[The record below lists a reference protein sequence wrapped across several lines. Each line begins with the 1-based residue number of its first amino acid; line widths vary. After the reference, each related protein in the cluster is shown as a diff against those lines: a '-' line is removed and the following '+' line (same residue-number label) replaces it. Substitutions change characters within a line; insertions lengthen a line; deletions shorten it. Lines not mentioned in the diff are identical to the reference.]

1 MGRNAKL
8 FLITILCLTS
18 WLSLTSPAFAQTPAW
33 AQWGQNPQHTGEVA
47 VSGQPLQAKLGDV
60 VFDPFVD
67 QEIAESGALLMH
79 YQAAL
84 VNAPYIF
91 MEVKTGVYTPC
102 NPPGSKKPFPC
113 GPDAWNKEIWNETA
127 WQWQNGQL
135 ASVWNFFS
143 DWKPVPNSGSSPSK
157 RSLGGWEP
165 LFQPALSGS
174 YIYVPG
180 TGGTIYKLSQNN
192 GSVAA
197 QINPFGNVDPSIFV
211 FGPLSADGAGNI
223 YYNAVQ
229 VNLDWPWDEEVVNAW
244 LVKVAPDD
252 TTTTTTYAAL
262 LPGAPTECL
271 GTFNGAPF
279 PWPPS
284 NGAVPHNVP
293 CGLQRPAINLAPAIS
308 VDGSTLYTSSRGHF
322 WGRGAYLLAVNT
334 SDLSLQWSASLQGL
348 LDDGCNILLPPN
360 GQPGGCR
367 TGSTTGVD
375 PTQNTL
381 GAGILDD
388 QASASPVVA
397 PDGSILLGVNTA
409 YNYGRGHLL
418 QFSNTGKL
426 KANYDFGW
434 DSTPAVFSHDQTY
447 SVVLKDNHY
456 DNGSYC
462 NDPTWCPKAP
472 RGPYYITQLDSNLVP
487 QWQYKDPS
495 VNKSHP
501 DGFEWCVN
509 APAVDANGVVYG
521 NNEDGYLYAV
531 QPGGTQAQRIFLD
544 RTINAGYTPVS
555 LGSDGMIYGE
565 NAGHL
570 IAIGQLFTTTTQI
583 TSSSQNPSTFGQ
595 SVTFTAQVSSANG
608 VPTGTVQFKLG
619 SAVLGKG
626 ALTNGIATY
635 QTKPTQLPGG
645 QDSITA
651 VYEGDGTHAGSTSAP
666 FQQTVNPAA
675 TTTSVSD
682 QPNPSAPGQ
691 QVTITATVTS
701 APGIPNGSVVFK
713 SNGTML
719 GTAPLAQGQA
729 VLQTSF
735 AQAGK
740 YTIKATY
747 QGSRNYGKSAATVV
761 QVVR

>member
-1 MGRNAKL
+1 MTCKARL
-8 FLITILCLTS
+8 FLTLIFSLPLCTTMPNAA
-18 WLSLTSPAFAQTPAW
+18 WAQTPAW

-47 VSGQPLQAKLGDV
+47 VSGQPPQAKLGDV

-67 QEIAESGALLMH
+67 KEIAESGALLMH

-91 MEVKTGVYTPC
+91 MEVKTGAYTSC

-113 GPDAWNKEIWNETA
+113 GPDAWNGEIWNETA

-135 ASVWNFFS
+135 ASVWNFSS
-143 DWKPVPNSGSSPSK
+143 DWKPVPNSGSSPTNK
-157 RSLGGWEP
+157 GLAGWEP
-165 LFQPALSGS
+165 LFQPALSGP
-174 YIYVPG
+174 YVYVPG
-180 TGGTIYKLSQNN
+180 AGGTIYKLRQSD
-192 GSVAA
+192 GSVASE
-197 QINPFGNVDPSIFV
+197 INPFNSVDPSIFV
-211 FGPLSADGAGNI
+211 FGPLTADGAGNI
-223 YYNAVQ
+223 YYNVVQ
-229 VNLDWPWDEEVVNAW
+229 VNLDWPWDEDAVNAW

-252 TTTTTTYAAL
+252 TATMTTYAAL
-262 LPGAPTECL
+262 LPGAPTDCL
-271 GTFNGAPF
+271 GTFSGSPY

-284 NGAVPHNVP
+284 KSAVPRKVP
-293 CGLQRPAINLAPAIS
+293 CGSQRPALNLAPAIS
-308 VDGSTLYTSSRGHF
+308 ADGSTLYTASRGHF

-334 SDLSLQWSASLQGL
+334 ADLSLQWSASLQGL
-348 LDDGCNILLPPN
+348 LDDGCDVLLPPD

-381 GAGILDD
+381 GAGILEDE
-388 QASASPVVA
+388 ASASPVVA

-418 QFSNTGKL
+418 HFSSAGQFQ
-426 KANYDFGW
+426 AIYDFGW
-434 DSTPAVFSHDQTY
+434 DSTPAVFSHDGTY

-462 NDPTWCPKAP
+462 NDPKWCPKAP
-472 RGPYYITQLDSNLVP
+472 RGPYYIAQLDSNLVP

-495 VNKSHP
+495 VNKGHP

-509 APAVDANGVVYG
+509 APALDANGVAYG

-531 QPGGTQAQRIFLD
+531 QPGGTKVQRIFLD

-555 LGSDGMIYGE
+555 LGGDGMIYAE

-570 IAIGQLFTTTTQI
+570 IAVGQLFTTNTQI

-595 SVTFTAQVSSANG
+595 SVTFTAQVSSAMG
-608 VPTGTVQFKLG
+608 MPTGTVQFKLG
-619 SAVLGKG
+619 AAVLGKG

-645 QDSITA
+645 TDSITA
-651 VYEGDGTHAGSTSAP
+651 VYQGDGTHSGSTSPP

-701 APGIPNGSVVFK
+701 GPGTPTGNVVFK
-713 SNGTML
+713 SNGTVL
-719 GTAPLAQGQA
+719 GSAHLAQGQA
-729 VLQTSF
+729 VLQATF

-740 YTIKATY
+740 YTVKAAY
-747 QGSRNYGKSAATVV
+747 QGSRNYAKSTGTVV
-761 QVVR
+761 QVVQ